1 MGVSEKKFG
10 VGKKVNFFR
19 PLSHFFHH
27 TNSMLNHGFQK
38 NPNAHNI
45 SYGFFFAVA
54 PALKKWR
61 HHFFGTTNFFWRQ
74 FLFFCGATT
83 KIFKYLASQKYLN
96 FWCHQNIHFLVPPKY
111 TFFFGGTTIFLWH
124 HHFFVAQSLLFWWR
138 HHKNIQIFG
147 AR

>member
-83 KIFKYLASQKYLN
+83 KIFKYLASPKYLN
-96 FWCHQNIHFLVPPKY
+96 FGATKISNFLVP
-111 TFFFGGTTIFLWH
+111 
-124 HHFFVAQSLLFWWR
+124 SLLFWWR

-147 AR
+147 ARFWRHQNIYFFL